1 MASQKTEIDWCLYN
15 AWRICHPMFWW
26 HIEILSLEAATT
38 LCNFFIQL
46 LCERNVFS
54 VIMVCGVC
62 YSQCILVVVL
72 YPAVGY
78 SKFMGDTEKILKVYG
93 NGRDK
98 KGLYAK
104 MEEGMK

>member
-1 MASQKTEIDWCLYN
+1 MASQKTENDRCLYN

-54 VIMVCGVC
+54 VIMVYVECAM
-62 YSQCILVVVL
+62 
-72 YPAVGY
+72 PN
-78 SKFMGDTEKILKVYG
+78 VYLWWYCTQLWVIQSLWAMQK
-93 NGRDK
+93 RF
-98 KGLYAK
+98 
-104 MEEGMK
+104 